1 MRITVKAK
9 NRGLHFEAEPS
20 DRILYAGL
28 TSQLGLPY
36 ECATGTCGT
45 CKARLIQG
53 ELQDRWPDAP
63 GRSYLKPEQNEFLMC
78 QCSAA
83 TDLTIEVPAFVSPT
97 EPGACVPAHTTGT
110 IRDVDRLTDDVLEF
124 AIELSDA
131 TTFDAGQF
139 YAIQVPGVVGY
150 RGYSMVNYEEN
161 AKRLQFVVKRKPGGG
176 VSEWLFDQVR
186 EGVDVELF
194 GPLGAAT
201 FYPSM
206 GTDIVCIAG
215 GTGLAGMMA
224 IIERACS
231 AGHFA
236 KHRGHVYFGVRKA
249 VDLFYLDR
257 LRELVNRAPAKLVVT
272 IALSDEEVPSSLR
285 EEYPELRFETGFV
298 HSVAEPALE
307 EAAQDATAFV
317 AGPPPAVEAAIRS
330 LVLKARLKA
339 DRIRYDKFS

>member
-9 NRGLHFEAEPS
+9 NRGLYFEAEPT

-45 CKARLIQG
+45 CKARLIEG
-53 ELQDRWPDAP
+53 DINDHWPEAP
-63 GRSYLKPEQNEFLMC
+63 GRSYLKPDQNEFLMC
-78 QCSAA
+78 QCSAV
-83 TDLTIEVPAFVSPT
+83 TDLTIEVPAFVNPT
-97 EPGACVPAHTTGT
+97 EPGACVPAYTTGT
-110 IRDVDRLTDDVLEF
+110 IRDVSRLTDDVLEF
-124 AIELSDA
+124 AVELPAA

-139 YAIQVPGVVGY
+139 YAIQVPGVEGY

-161 AKRLQFVVKRKPGGG
+161 AKRLEFVVKRKPGGG
-176 VSEWLFDQVR
+176 VTEWLFEEIR
-186 EGVDVELF
+186 NGVDVEMY

-215 GTGLAGMMA
+215 GTGIAGMMA

-236 KHRGHVYFGVRKA
+236 KHKGHVYFGVRKTA
-249 VDLFYLDR
+249 DLFYLDR
-257 LRELVNRAPAKLVVT
+257 LRELVNRAPANLVVT
-272 IALSDEEVPSSLR
+272 IALSDEDVPSSLR
-285 EEYPELRFETGFV
+285 DAYPELRFEKGVV
-298 HSVAEPALE
+298 HAVAEPELE
-307 EAAQDATAFV
+307 QNAQDATAFL
-317 AGPPPAVEAAIRS
+317 AGPPPAVESAIRS